1 MFPIRDRRGAV
12 LSFCG
17 RILGDGQPKYV
28 NGPETAVFSK
38 RRSLYGLNLAARGR
52 AQRRAAGPG

>member
-1 MFPIRDRRGAV
+1 MI
-12 LSFCG
+12 SFGG

-38 RRSLYGLNLAARGR
+38 RRSLYGI
-52 AQRRAAGPG
+52 